1 MKAEGELYDFLGSLE
16 FSALPAATVESCLA
30 LILDHFGC
38 ALLGARMPWTQA
50 LRRVTSP
57 TKSRRRRSAADLLVD
72 TRFRRGC
79 GRIGNDRHST
89 AGIAG
94 GGAFVYGER
103 EPVPATT
110 AALVNGTAGHALD
123 LDDLY
128 FPAMSHPGC
137 VIVPATVAAAT
148 ANRTDGRRLITA
160 IVGGYEV
167 MGRIGVA
174 TGLRAGEL
182 GFHATG
188 QHGPAGAAAAVA
200 MLANHD
206 ARGVASAVGIAGS
219 LGAGIKAFTNG
230 PGMVKRLHAGRAAE
244 AGVLAA
250 SLVPEGFD
258 GPATPLTG
266 KFGLVHILGYGEA
279 DVEALARGLS
289 QHYVVD
295 DIYLK
300 PYAAC
305 GALHGAVRAAD
316 EIAGEIGDPALV
328 ELVVVGTSRRALDQ
342 NSDTDPEDA
351 MSVQYS
357 MECCVALGL
366 LGQAH
371 EPLRIMAV
379 ADDPQDPAR
388 VLARKVTLELDRRAE
403 EAYPDPNVSRV
414 DVFLTDGRMVSRYG
428 ECTPAT
434 SRGWDAAV
442 AKFDRVTAEVLTLP
456 ARQRLVA
463 AVRALA
469 SGAPVTDC
477 LDAVRAA

>member
-1 MKAEGELYDFLGSLE
+1 VKAEGELYDFLGSLE
-16 FSALPAATVESCLA
+16 FSRLPAATVESCLA

-50 LRRVTSP
+50 VRR
-57 TKSRRRRSAADLLVD
+57 A
-72 TRFRRGC
+72 
-79 GRIGNDRHST
+79 T
-89 AGIAG
+89 AGITG
-94 GGAFVYGER
+94 GGEDTAFVYGEGD
-103 EPVPATT
+103 PVPVAT

-137 VIVPATVAAAT
+137 IVVPAAVAAAC
-148 ANRTDGRRLITA
+148 APRTDGRRLIA
-160 IVGGYEV
+160 AVAGGYEV
-167 MGRIGVA
+167 MGRIGLA
-174 TGLRAGEL
+174 TGLRHGEL

-200 MLANHD
+200 MLGKHD
-206 ARGVASAVGIAGS
+206 ARVVASAVGIAGS

-250 SLVPEGFD
+250 RLVHEGFD
-258 GPATPLTG
+258 GPVTPLTG
-266 KFGLVHILGYGEA
+266 KFGLVHILGYGGA
-279 DVEALARGLS
+279 DVDALSRDLS
-289 QHYVVD
+289 RHFVVD

-316 EIAGEIGDPALV
+316 ELAGEIGDVRAV
-328 ELVVVGTSRRALDQ
+328 ERVVVGTSQRALDQ

-371 EPLRIMAV
+371 EPLRIMTV
-379 ADDPQDPAR
+379 ADDPHDPAR
-388 VLARKVTLELDRRAE
+388 VLARRVTMELDSRAE
-403 EAYPDPNVSRV
+403 EAYPDPNISRV
-414 DVFLTDGRMVSRYG
+414 DVFLTDGRRLSRYG
-428 ECTPAT
+428 QCDRGT
-434 SRGWDAAV
+434 SHGWDAAV
-442 AKFDRVTAEVLTLP
+442 AKFDRVTAEVLSP
-456 ARQRLVA
+456 EARHRLVA
-463 AVRALA
+463 AVRSLS

-477 LDAVRAA
+477 LDAMDVRS

>member
-16 FSALPAATVESCLA
+16 FSRLPASTVESCLA
-30 LILDHFGC
+30 VILDHFGC

-50 LRRVTSP
+50 VRR
-57 TKSRRRRSAADLLVD
+57 A
-72 TRFRRGC
+72 
-79 GRIGNDRHST
+79 T
-89 AGIAG
+89 AGIRG
-94 GGAFVYGER
+94 GGEDAAFVYGER
-103 EPVPATT
+103 DPVPVSM

-137 VIVPATVAAAT
+137 IIVPAAVAAGST
-148 ANRTDGRRLITA
+148 TRIDGRRLVAA
-160 IVGGYEV
+160 IAGGYEV
-167 MGRIGVA
+167 MGRIGLA
-174 TGLRAGEL
+174 TGLRHGEL

-200 MLANHD
+200 MLGEHG
-206 ARGVASAVGIAGS
+206 ARGAASTVASALGIAGS

-250 SLVPEGFD
+250 RLVHEGFD
-258 GPATPLTG
+258 GPVTPLTG

-279 DVEALARGLS
+279 DVEALSRGLS
-289 QHYVVD
+289 QQYVVD

-316 EIAGEIGDPALV
+316 ELAEEISGPEVV
-328 ELVVVGTSRRALDQ
+328 ERVVVGTSQRALDQ

-379 ADDPQDPAR
+379 ADDPRDPAR
-388 VLARKVTLELDRRAE
+388 VLARRITLELDNRAE
-403 EAYPDPNVSRV
+403 DAYPDPNLSRV
-414 DVFLTDGRMVSRYG
+414 EVFLTDGRMVSRYG
-428 ECTPAT
+428 QCDRGT
-434 SRGWDAAV
+434 SHGWDAAV
-442 AKFDRVTAEVLTLP
+442 AKFDRVTAEVLRP
-456 ARQRLVA
+456 EARQQLVA
-463 AVRALA
+463 AVLALS
-469 SGAPVTDC
+469 SGGPVTDC
-477 LDAVRAA
+477 LEAMKTANAHPGA